1 MVFEPQNAQLLARVP
16 LFAELSDR
24 QVRYLADRAVL
35 RRFKDGEEIF
45 AEGMPCEGLYV
56 ILSGSARLFKT
67 AASGREQVLTIEMA
81 GSTLAELPVFDE
93 GPYPASAS
101 AIGDST
107 LLFIARSDFRAL
119 CLEEPEVALAVL
131 KAVGRRL
138 RRLVGL
144 VEQLS
149 FTTVRHRLADLLL
162 EKAREGETTGR
173 GVEFTLV
180 ENNQELAARIGTVRE
195 LVSRNLSR
203 LQLEG
208 IIAMEGKGV
217 IVRDLERLKSEV
229 ESD

>member
-45 AEGMPCEGLYV
+45 AEGTPCEGLYV

-101 AIGDST
+101 ALGDST